1 MTKNMNNM
9 SKSFNFILIFLLSI
23 LFDTSAYCD
32 PAASLVDAARTQ
44 IGQTILYDPGYQTLT
59 YPNGDV
65 PIERGVC
72 TDVIIRAMRRAFN
85 FDLQKRVHEDMK
97 LNFSAYPQHWGLK
110 RPDKNI
116 DHRRVPN
123 LQAFFTR
130 QGWSLEVSD
139 QSAAYRPGDVVTCV
153 VPPNLP
159 HIMIVSSK
167 KSSDGIPLVIHN
179 IGAGTQEENRLFE
192 FNLTGHYRIA
202 GIDQANSANA
212 SPVEETE
219 Q

>member
-1 MTKNMNNM
+1 M
-9 SKSFNFILIFLLSI
+9 SKILHYFLIPLLAI
-23 LFDTSAYCD
+23 LFYTSAYCD
-32 PAASLVDAARTQ
+32 PAAGLIDAARSQ
-44 IGQTILYDPGYQTLT
+44 IGQTILYDPGYQALT

-85 FDLQKRVHEDMK
+85 FDLQKRIHEDMK
-97 LNFSAYPQHWGLK
+97 LNFSEYPQNWGLK

-130 QGWSLEVSD
+130 QGWSLEISD
-139 QSAAYRPGDVVTCV
+139 ESEAYRPGDIVTCL

-159 HIMIVSSK
+159 HIMIVSDK
-167 KSSDGIPLVIHN
+167 KSSDGIPLIIHN
-179 IGAGTQEENRLFE
+179 IGAGTQEENRLFD
-192 FNLTGHYRIA
+192 FKLTGHYRLA
-202 GIDQANSANA
+202 GVDQTNSANK

-219 Q
+219 K